1 MFAVVGTVA
10 NIKEDVVQV
19 ATTFRY
25 QIQFAGTDTFRI
37 AVPASVSDRLQIDGD
52 GIKER
57 RKSPQTTKDGAVE
70 WTIVLHS
77 EAFGQRTFSAT
88 YDQKIA
94 ISDQGALVQLRPI
107 KALDVDRETGEIA
120 IQKDRALSVDAKPSG
135 LESIDPRELSQPFG
149 GVQPYLTYRYYQHPA
164 QLGLSVTK
172 HELQDVVKTVVRH
185 AYVEAVVTEDGPVT
199 VRARYDLKSSERQR
213 LAVTL
218 RNPRI
223 LSITVAGQTVA
234 PEKAPTTPG
243 GDSED
248 KTYFIN
254 VARSADSDEPFQIA
268 VVYEM
273 PRAEK
278 QLRVTDLLNIA
289 FPKFDEGV
297 KFQKL
302 YVRVWM
308 PQEYRLV
315 GTPDGFNSHIG
326 VGLWD
331 PRATTEAADNPD
343 GWFPKDSSSFDF
355 QVGGTAYLFSSLTG
369 QDELKT
375 AYWHIPTMT
384 LIGSLVV
391 VLIGVLLLL
400 FSFEI
405 KVGTI
410 LAAVLAILFLGLFWP
425 SLVNSWL
432 LSARPGIAAVIAI
445 WAVAYVLIRRRSGAS
460 TPGTVAPIV
469 AEVAADAP
477 SAADPE
483 AIISKQ
489 ESTSDAQ

>member
-1 MFAVVGTVA
+1 
-10 NIKEDVVQV
+10 
-19 ATTFRY
+19 
-25 QIQFAGTDTFRI
+25 
-37 AVPASVSDRLQIDGD
+37 
-52 GIKER
+52 
-57 RKSPQTTKDGAVE
+57 
-70 WTIVLHS
+70 
-77 EAFGQRTFSAT
+77 
-88 YDQKIA
+88 
-94 ISDQGALVQLRPI
+94 
-107 KALDVDRETGEIA
+107 
-120 IQKDRALSVDAKPSG
+120 
-135 LESIDPRELSQPFG
+135 
-149 GVQPYLTYRYYQHPA
+149 
-164 QLGLSVTK
+164 
-172 HELQDVVKTVVRH
+172 
-185 AYVEAVVTEDGPVT
+185 
-199 VRARYDLKSSERQR
+199 
-213 LAVTL
+213 
-218 RNPRI
+218 
-223 LSITVAGQTVA
+223 
-234 PEKAPTTPG
+234 
-243 GDSED
+243 
-248 KTYFIN
+248 
-254 VARSADSDEPFQIA
+254 
-268 VVYEM
+268 
-273 PRAEK
+273 
-278 QLRVTDLLNIA
+278 
-289 FPKFDEGV
+289 
-297 KFQKL
+297 
-302 YVRVWM
+302 M